1 MADAYAPAIL
11 AQQVLDSDWFRLLIL
26 LGTVA
31 FALSGVVLAYS
42 GGYTLLGALTL
53 AALPAAG
60 GGVVRD
66 LILQR
71 QPIGI
76 VRDPAILLSIFC
88 TVLLGKAFFRLAA
101 LTGVQ
106 RVVKSL
112 HSGPDWG
119 TRVIELCDA
128 LGLAAFIVT
137 GVVAALDACA
147 HPLWL
152 WGPVS
157 ATITAAFGRIM
168 RDLACREYEIAQ
180 MPAEFYPEIAVIW
193 GLGLSL
199 FLAWQAPGAQLEE
212 IRFAVV
218 VTIIGAVLTRM
229 MAVKFDL
236 KGWSYR

>member
-1 MADAYAPAIL
+1 MADAQALAIL
-11 AQQVLDSDWFRLLIL
+11 AQQVLDSDWFRVLTL

-42 GGYTLLGALTL
+42 GGYTLVGALTL

-60 GGVVRD
+60 GGIVRD

-76 VRDPAILLSIFC
+76 VRDPAILLTIFC
-88 TVLLGKAFFRLAA
+88 TVLLGKAFFRLSA

-112 HSGPDWG
+112 QFGPDGG
-119 TRVIELCDA
+119 TFVIELCDA
-128 LGLAAFIVT
+128 LGLAAFIVR
-137 GVVAALDACA
+137 GVVAALEACA

-157 ATITAAFGRIM
+157 ATITAAFGRLM
-168 RDLACREYEIAQ
+168 RDLACRDHKIAQ
-180 MPAEFYPEIAVIW
+180 RRAEFYPEIAVIW
-193 GLGLSL
+193 GLALSL
-199 FLAWQAPGAQLEE
+199 FVAWQAHRAQFDE
-212 IRFAVV
+212 I
-218 VTIIGAVLTRM
+218 
-229 MAVKFDL
+229 
-236 KGWSYR
+236 

>member
-1 MADAYAPAIL
+1 MADAYALAIL
-11 AQQVLDSDWFRLLIL
+11 AQQVLDNDWFRALTL
-26 LGTVA
+26 LGTAA

-42 GGYTLLGALTL
+42 GGYTLIGALTL

-60 GGVVRD
+60 GGILRD

-76 VRDPAILLSIFC
+76 VRDPAILLTIFC
-88 TVLLGKAFFRLAA
+88 TVLLGKAFFRLTA
-101 LTGVQ
+101 LTAVQ
-106 RVVKSL
+106 RAVKAL

-119 TRVIELCDA
+119 TLVIELCDA
-128 LGLAAFIVT
+128 LGLAAFIVI

-157 ATITAAFGRIM
+157 ATITATFGRLM
-168 RDLACREYEIAQ
+168 RDLACRDHKIAR
-180 MPAEFYPEIAVIW
+180 MPAELYAEIAVVW

-199 FLAWQAPGAQLEE
+199 FLVWQAPRAQLEE
-212 IRFAVV
+212 IRLAVV
-218 VTIIGAVLTRM
+218 VTIIGAVLTRT
-229 MAVKFDL
+229 MALKLGL
-236 KGWSYR
+236 KGWSYG